1 MAPLTSPTHY
11 NTMLFVTT
19 AFLQNDEDMQ
29 NDEDNQTSEGDEEE
43 EDEEEEDMD
52 IQT

>member
-1 MAPLTSPTHY
+1 
-11 NTMLFVTT
+11 MLFVTT

-52 IQT
+52 IQTWILTLF